1 MDSSLL
7 NFDPNNHHMST
18 AQYTYMIS
26 TYYHVSWNDTV
37 GSHLKITFK
46 MSVTLCKCWHCA
58 KMSRYTNLF
67 RSIIWLWLNEPKA
80 TYVFAGPMS
89 ASFTTLV
96 LWTVLDY
103 WIMLQV
109 RRLFDIRSSS
119 IAIQLMGDSV
129 LCPLHVQVYTRGA
142 VGTATI
148 WRHTV

>member
-1 MDSSLL
+1 
-7 NFDPNNHHMST
+7 
-18 AQYTYMIS
+18 
-26 TYYHVSWNDTV
+26 
-37 GSHLKITFK
+37 
-46 MSVTLCKCWHCA
+46 
-58 KMSRYTNLF
+58 
-67 RSIIWLWLNEPKA
+67 
-80 TYVFAGPMS
+80 MS

-148 WRHTV
+148 